1 MIQIIFHT
9 CWIFRWSM
17 IPTIQGSDFTL
28 HSTRPDTTQLASPAT
43 VNMNIR
49 RYSMLILFPSLHWKC
64 RSVIVRVHPNSE
76 NILKQVGWWWITITD
91 QDHSLKKNLLKS
103 CHGHI
108 PTMLISNPPNSF
120 QRVSRTTMP
129 AALVLL
135 RLYTETSLVPKK
147 KKNDSSMQVS
157 SLFPKRMSCS
167 IGGKFW
173 RIPNMHNRVHSCSQN
188 DMKSMKLY
196 QARKQRTP
204 GLPLNLAS
212 WRLKANAPFGLV
224 AKWMLLGTP
233 HFARPH
239 KVSGLF
245 HGFPHRTWLK
255 RLATALI
262 HIIQHKGEITTSE
275 PLDNASFLSTQEGSM
290 TTQEPKKLQRW

>member
-1 MIQIIFHT
+1 
-9 CWIFRWSM
+9 
-17 IPTIQGSDFTL
+17 
-28 HSTRPDTTQLASPAT
+28 
-43 VNMNIR
+43 
-49 RYSMLILFPSLHWKC
+49 
-64 RSVIVRVHPNSE
+64 
-76 NILKQVGWWWITITD
+76 
-91 QDHSLKKNLLKS
+91 
-103 CHGHI
+103 
-108 PTMLISNPPNSF
+108 
-120 QRVSRTTMP
+120 
-129 AALVLL
+129 
-135 RLYTETSLVPKK
+135 
-147 KKNDSSMQVS
+147 MQVS